1 MRDSLTDILASCL
14 DSIEQGERTVEE
26 CLSFYSEQ
34 RKDLEA
40 LLRTVATI
48 RERADFTPR
57 PGFRQASRTRLL
69 RNLSARGRTVP
80 WRPVRQVRLKDQLIL
95 PKRWGLFRAMLLVL
109 LAISLIGG
117 GTVYAAG
124 DALPG
129 DMLYPL
135 KLSTEDVR
143 LFVSDDDEDVSLAI
157 EFAQTRMEEMQALID
172 SGREED
178 LDLAANQLSNR
189 IAFAAESLA
198 AVAEDDPE
206 RAAQAALVLERAL
219 SIHTDV
225 LTSHLETIPDQAK
238 PAIERAIQASS
249 RGKEVVQDLFKD
261 GLPAD
266 GPPDGSSGPG
276 KDPPRGGPAEDA
288 PGPEKKPSG
297 GGPPDGGP
305 NSAGPPPGG
314 GPPDGVPGPPDWVP
328 GDRP

>member
-1 MRDSLTDILASCL
+1 
-14 DSIEQGERTVEE
+14 
-26 CLSFYSEQ
+26 
-34 RKDLEA
+34 
-40 LLRTVATI
+40 
-48 RERADFTPR
+48 
-57 PGFRQASRTRLL
+57 
-69 RNLSARGRTVP
+69 
-80 WRPVRQVRLKDQLIL
+80 
-95 PKRWGLFRAMLLVL
+95 
-109 LAISLIGG
+109 
-117 GTVYAAG
+117 
-124 DALPG
+124 
-129 DMLYPL
+129 
-135 KLSTEDVR
+135 
-143 LFVSDDDEDVSLAI
+143 
-157 EFAQTRMEEMQALID
+157 MEEMQALID